1 MLIWLISYMIGNLS
15 QVLIHSN
22 VVVILSDFRSLHSS
36 PLRRPRFPRRSGHAV
51 LFRQNEDG
59 PRGVVLGVDLGHSL
73 FQFIW
78 ANEWGGL
85 VRETDSHGL
94 EGACEAR
101 WGKNIG
107 LHGFYFGYGPL
118 WFCKQWDGNDHV
130 DYLVAMKGRKM
141 NQPSVHVVTHT
152 YHFQIE
158 RTT

>member
-22 VVVILSDFRSLHSS
+22 VVVTLSDFRSLHSS
-36 PLRRPRFPRRSGHAV
+36 PLRRPRFPRRKQHADI
-51 LFRQNEDG
+51 FTQNEDG
-59 PRGVVLGVDLGHSL
+59 PRGVVLGVDPGHSL

-78 ANEWGGL
+78 ASKWGGL

-94 EGACEAR
+94 
-101 WGKNIG
+101 G
-107 LHGFYFGYGPL
+107 LHGFHFGYGPL

-152 YHFQIE
+152 HHFHFE